1 MQLAAAVQAH
11 VETLEMPDGVTGRAA
26 DVWEPLLAIADAAGE
41 DWPKLAREACTE
53 LVTAAKTTDSG
64 SLGVRL
70 LADLRAVFRRCPA
83 PTSSRS

>member
-1 MQLAAAVQAH
+1 
-11 VETLEMPDGVTGRAA
+11 MPDGVTDRAA

-70 LADLRAVFRRCPA
+70 LADLRAVFRRTCRRCPA